1 MPHVSRASTL
11 PLPLAEPRVATLSNG
26 ATLLNAPSASRNI
39 GVFLIVRAGSRD
51 ETAETAGLAHYL
63 EHMFYKGTERRPTTQ
78 QITREIDRLG
88 ASTNAYTDTE
98 EVGYYAEG
106 PATAMRQLADIVT
119 DMLSRPLFAVEEVE
133 RERNVVLQELSARLA
148 DPDGWIW
155 DRLGTVTF
163 GADQPVSWSAAGFP
177 WVVEKATRD
186 QLLEYHRSFYAP
198 ASMCLVIA
206 GGAQLEPERAEA
218 LLVDVPTA
226 QPRPRAQARW
236 GLGER
241 YAANVRP
248 FTPAEEPQIKMALAV
263 PGISAL
269 DEDRTALSVMTYI
282 LGGGMSS
289 RLFHTVRERNGL
301 AYSIFAL
308 HEALEDTGVFA
319 IATGT
324 RPKDAAKA
332 VRLSFRELRRIAA
345 RPVPATE
352 LAAAKSAMIGRMLRS
367 TETAMASARFY
378 GSRWRARL
386 PLETPDDRAAAV
398 SRVTVSDV
406 QRVAE
411 RIAAGIE
418 DVRLAFVGPKD
429 QGDALLDAA
438 LDHRSG

>member
-1 MPHVSRASTL
+1 MPPSSRPSTL
-11 PLPLAEPRVATLSNG
+11 PLLPPSVVTLSNG
-26 ATLLNAPSASRNI
+26 VTLLNAPSASRNVGI
-39 GVFLIVRAGSRD
+39 FLIVRAGSRD
-51 ETAETAGLAHYL
+51 ESKETAGIAHYL
-63 EHMFYKGTERRPTTQ
+63 EHMFYKGTEHRPTTR

-106 PATAMRQLADIVT
+106 PATAMHELADIVT

-177 WVVEKATRD
+177 WVVEKVTRD
-186 QLLEYHRSFYAP
+186 QLVEYHRSFYAP
-198 ASMCLVIA
+198 AAMCLTVA
-206 GGAQLEPERAEA
+206 GGAALEVDKAEA
-218 LLVDVPTA
+218 LLADIPHA
-226 QPRPRAQARW
+226 RPRPRAQALW
-236 GLGER
+236 GQGDR

-263 PGISAL
+263 PGIPAL
-269 DEDRTALSVMTYI
+269 DDDRTALSLMTYI

-301 AYSIFAL
+301 ADSIFAH
-308 HEALEDTGVFA
+308 HEPMEDTGVFA

-332 VRLSFRELRRIAA
+332 VRLSFRELRKMAA
-345 RPVPATE
+345 RPVPAAE
-352 LAAAKSAMIGRMLRS
+352 LSAAKSAMVGRLLRS

-378 GSRWRARL
+378 GARWRARL
-386 PLETPDDRAAAV
+386 PLETPDDRAAAIH
-398 SRVTVSDV
+398 RVTAAEV

-411 RIAAGIE
+411 RIAAGID

-429 QGDALLDAA
+429 QGEALLDAA
-438 LDHRSG
+438 LDKRAG

>member
-1 MPHVSRASTL
+1 MPAASRIPTL
-11 PLPLAEPRVATLSNG
+11 PLSQPPPRVTTLANG
-26 ATLLNAPSASRNI
+26 VTLLNAPSASRNVGI
-39 GVFLIVRAGSRD
+39 FLIVRAGSRD
-51 ETAETAGLAHYL
+51 ESADTAGLAHYL
-63 EHMFYKGTERRPTTQ
+63 EHMFYKGTERRPTTR

-106 PATAMRQLADIVT
+106 PATAMHQLADIVT

-163 GADQPVSWSAAGFP
+163 GGDQPVSWSAAGFP
-177 WVVEKATRD
+177 WVVEKATRE
-186 QLLEYHRSFYAP
+186 QLVEYHRSFYAP
-198 ASMCLVIA
+198 TAMCLTIA
-206 GGAQLEPERAEA
+206 GGAVLEPEQAEV
-218 LLVDVPTA
+218 LLQDVPTA
-226 QPRPRAQARW
+226 KPRPRAQARW

-263 PGISAL
+263 PGIPAL
-269 DEDRTALSVMTYI
+269 DDDRTALSVMSFI

-301 AYSIFAL
+301 AYSIFAH

-324 RPKDAAKA
+324 RPKDAARA
-332 VRLSFRELRRIAA
+332 VRLSFRELRRLAA

-378 GSRWRARL
+378 GARWRARL
-386 PLETPDDRAAAV
+386 PLETPDERAAAV
-398 SRVTVSDV
+398 GRVTAAEV

-418 DVRLAFVGPKD
+418 EVRLAFVGPED
-429 QGDALLDAA
+429 QGEALLEAA
-438 LDHRSG
+438 LDRRGG

>member
-1 MPHVSRASTL
+1 VT
-11 PLPLAEPRVATLSNG
+11 TLSNG

>member
-1 MPHVSRASTL
+1 MPTASRATPVQLPPPQATTL
-11 PLPLAEPRVATLSNG
+11 ANG
-26 ATLLNAPSASRNI
+26 VTLLNAPSASRNVGI
-39 GVFLIVRAGSRD
+39 FLIVRAGSRD

-63 EHMFYKGTERRPTTQ
+63 EHMFYKGTERRPTTK

-106 PATAMRQLADIVT
+106 PATAMHELANIVT
-119 DMLSRPLFAVEEVE
+119 DMLSRPLFALEEVE

-163 GADQPVSWSAAGFP
+163 GGDQPVSWSAAGFP
-177 WVVEKATRD
+177 SVIERATRD
-186 QLLEYHRSFYAP
+186 QLIDYHRSFYAP
-198 ASMCLVIA
+198 AAMCLTVA
-206 GGAQLEPERAEA
+206 GGAVLEPGRAEA
-218 LLVDVPTA
+218 LLADIPTA
-226 QPRPRAQARW
+226 RPRRREPARW
-236 GLGER
+236 GQGER

-248 FTPAEEPQIKMALAV
+248 FTPSEEPQIKMALAV
-263 PGISAL
+263 PGIPAL
-269 DEDRTALSVMTYI
+269 DDDRTALSVMTYI

-301 AYSIFAL
+301 AYSIFAH
-308 HEALEDTGVFA
+308 HEAMEDTGVFA

-332 VRLSFRELRRIAA
+332 IRLSFRELRKLAA
-345 RPVPATE
+345 RPIPATE
-352 LAAAKSAMIGRMLRS
+352 LAAAKSAMVGRLLRS

-378 GSRWRARL
+378 GARWRARL
-386 PLETPDDRAAAV
+386 PLETPDDRAAAI
-398 SRVTVSDV
+398 RQVTAAEV

-411 RIAAGIE
+411 RIAAGIDE
-418 DVRLAFVGPKD
+418 VRLAFVGPQD

-438 LDHRSG
+438 MDRRAG

>member
-11 PLPLAEPRVATLSNG
+11 PLPLAEPRVTTLSNG

-218 LLVDVPTA
+218 LLVDVPAA

-324 RPKDAAKA
+324 RPKDAVKA

>member
-1 MPHVSRASTL
+1 LPPVSKAPTL
-11 PLPLAEPRVATLSNG
+11 PLSPPATTTLANG
-26 ATLLNAPSASRNI
+26 VTLLNAPLPSRNVGI
-39 GVFLIVRAGSRD
+39 FLIVRAGSRD

-106 PATAMRQLADIVT
+106 PASAMLQLADIVT

-163 GADQPVSWSAAGFP
+163 GGDQPVSWSAAGFP
-177 WVVEKATRD
+177 WVIEKATRD
-186 QLLEYHRSFYAP
+186 QLIDYHRSFYAP
-198 ASMCLVIA
+198 ASMCLTVA
-206 GGAQLEPERAEA
+206 GGAGLEPDRAEA
-218 LLVDVPTA
+218 LLRDVPTA
-226 QPRPRAQARW
+226 RPRPRAQARW
-236 GLGER
+236 GQGDR
-241 YAANVRP
+241 YAANVRL
-248 FTPAEEPQIKMALAV
+248 FTSSEEPQIKMALAV
-263 PGISAL
+263 PGIPTL
-269 DEDRTALSVMTYI
+269 DEDRTALSVMTHI
-282 LGGGMSS
+282 LGAGVSS

-301 AYSIFAL
+301 AYSIFAH
-308 HEALEDTGVFA
+308 HESLEDTGIFA

-324 RPKDAAKA
+324 RPKDAART
-332 VRLSFRELRRIAA
+332 VRLSFGELRKIAA

-352 LAAAKSAMIGRMLRS
+352 LAAAKSAMIGRLLRS
-367 TETAMASARFY
+367 TETAMASARYY
-378 GSRWRARL
+378 GGRWRARL
-386 PLETPDDRAAAV
+386 PLETPDQRAEAIAGVTAAQ
-398 SRVTVSDV
+398 V

-418 DVRLAFVGPKD
+418 EVRLAFVGPSD
-429 QGDALLDAA
+429 QGEALLDAA
-438 LDHRSG
+438 LDRRRAG

>member
-1 MPHVSRASTL
+1 LPHVSRASTL
-11 PLPLAEPRVATLSNG
+11 PLPLAAPRVTTLSNG

-155 DRLGTVTF
+155 DRLGTVAF

-177 WVVEKATRD
+177 AVVEKATRE
-186 QLLEYHRSFYAP
+186 QLLDYHRSFYAP

-218 LLVDVPTA
+218 LLADVPTA

-236 GLGER
+236 GLGDR

-263 PGISAL
+263 PGIPAL
-269 DEDRTALSVMTYI
+269 DADRTALSVMTYI

-308 HEALEDTGVFA
+308 HEALEDIGVFA

-352 LAAAKSAMIGRMLRS
+352 LAAAKSAMIGHMLRG

-378 GSRWRARL
+378 GTRWRARL

-429 QGDALLDAA
+429 QGDALLEAA
-438 LDHRSG
+438 LDRRSG

>member
-1 MPHVSRASTL
+1 
-11 PLPLAEPRVATLSNG
+11 VATLSNG

-218 LLVDVPTA
+218 LLVDVPAA

-398 SRVTVSDV
+398 SRVTASQV

>member
-1 MPHVSRASTL
+1 VTTL
-11 PLPLAEPRVATLSNG
+11 ANG
-26 ATLLNAPSASRNI
+26 VTLLNAPSASRNVGI
-39 GVFLIVRAGSRD
+39 FLIVRAGSRD

-63 EHMFYKGTERRPTTQ
+63 EHMFYKGTEHRPTTR

-106 PATAMRQLADIVT
+106 PAIATFQLADIVT
-119 DMLSRPLFAVEEVE
+119 DMLSRPLFAVDEVE

-177 WVVEKATRD
+177 WVIEKATRD

-198 ASMCLVIA
+198 SSMCLTVA
-206 GGAQLEPERAEA
+206 GGAVLEPEQAE
-218 LLVDVPTA
+218 LLLRDVPTA

-236 GLGER
+236 GQGER

-263 PGISAL
+263 PGIPAL

-301 AYSIFAL
+301 AYSIFAH
-308 HEALEDTGVFA
+308 HEPLEDIGVFA

-332 VRLSFRELRRIAA
+332 VRLSFRELRKLAA
-345 RPVPATE
+345 RPLPATE
-352 LAAAKSAMIGRMLRS
+352 LAAAKSAMIGRLLRA

-378 GSRWRARL
+378 GARWRARL
-386 PLETPDDRAAAV
+386 PLETPDQRAEAID
-398 SRVTVSDV
+398 RVTASEV

-418 DVRLAFVGPKD
+418 DVRLAFVGPQD
-429 QGDALLDAA
+429 QGDTLLSAA

>member
-11 PLPLAEPRVATLSNG
+11 PLPLAEPRVTTLSNG

>member
-11 PLPLAEPRVATLSNG
+11 PLPLAEPRVTTLSNG

-218 LLVDVPTA
+218 LLVDVPAA

>member
-1 MPHVSRASTL
+1 LPSTSRTATL
-11 PLPLAEPRVATLSNG
+11 PLPQFQPRVTTLANG
-26 ATLLNAPSASRNI
+26 VTLLNAPSASRNVGI
-39 GVFLIVRAGSRD
+39 FLIVRAGSRD

-63 EHMFYKGTERRPTTQ
+63 EHMFYKGTEHRPTTR

-106 PATAMRQLADIVT
+106 PAIATFQLADIVT
-119 DMLSRPLFAVEEVE
+119 DMLSRPLFAVDEVE

-177 WVVEKATRD
+177 WVIEKATRD

-198 ASMCLVIA
+198 SSMCLTVA
-206 GGAQLEPERAEA
+206 GGAVLEPEQAE
-218 LLVDVPTA
+218 LLLRDVPTA

-236 GLGER
+236 GQGER

-248 FTPAEEPQIKMALAV
+248 LTPAEEPQIKMALAV
-263 PGISAL
+263 PGIPAL

-301 AYSIFAL
+301 AYSIFAH
-308 HEALEDTGVFA
+308 HEPLEDIGVFA

-332 VRLSFRELRRIAA
+332 VRLSFRELRKLAA
-345 RPVPATE
+345 RPLPATE
-352 LAAAKSAMIGRMLRS
+352 LAAAKSAMIGRMLRA

-378 GSRWRARL
+378 GARWRARL
-386 PLETPDDRAAAV
+386 PLETPDQRAEAID
-398 SRVTVSDV
+398 RVTASEV

-418 DVRLAFVGPKD
+418 DVRLAFVGPQD
-429 QGDALLDAA
+429 QGDTLLSAA

>member
-1 MPHVSRASTL
+1 VT
-11 PLPLAEPRVATLSNG
+11 TLSNG

-218 LLVDVPTA
+218 LLVDVPAA

-263 PGISAL
+263 PGIPAL

>member
-1 MPHVSRASTL
+1 LSPASPAAALAMLPPNVITL
-11 PLPLAEPRVATLSNG
+11 PNG
-26 ATLLNAPSASRNI
+26 VTLLNAPSASRNVGI
-39 GVFLIVRAGSRD
+39 FLIVRAVSRD
-51 ETAETAGLAHYL
+51 ESKETAGLAHYL
-63 EHMFYKGTERRPTTQ
+63 EHMFYKGTERRPTTK

-106 PATAMRQLADIVT
+106 PATAMHELADIVT

-177 WVVEKATRD
+177 WVIEKATRD

-206 GGAQLEPERAEA
+206 GGAVLEPDRAAA
-218 LLVDVPTA
+218 LLADIPHA
-226 QPRPRAQARW
+226 RPRPRAQARW
-236 GLGER
+236 GQGER

-248 FTPAEEPQIKMALAV
+248 FTPEEEPQIKMALAV
-263 PGISAL
+263 PGIPAL
-269 DEDRTALSVMTYI
+269 DDDRTALSVMTYI

-301 AYSIFAL
+301 AYSIFAH
-308 HEALEDTGVFA
+308 HEPMEDTGVFA

-332 VRLSFRELRRIAA
+332 VRLSFRELRKMAA
-345 RPVPATE
+345 RPIPAAE
-352 LAAAKSAMIGRMLRS
+352 LAAAKSAMIGRLLRS

-378 GSRWRARL
+378 GARWRARL
-386 PLETPDDRAAAV
+386 PLETPDDRAAAIAK
-398 SRVTVSDV
+398 VTVAEV

-411 RIAAGIE
+411 RIASGIDE
-418 DVRLAFVGPKD
+418 VRLAFVGPQD
-429 QGDALLDAA
+429 QGEALLDAA
-438 LDHRSG
+438 TEGHAG

>member
-1 MPHVSRASTL
+1 LPHVSRASTL
-11 PLPLAEPRVATLSNG
+11 PLPLAEPRVTTLSNG

-218 LLVDVPTA
+218 LLVDVPAA

-324 RPKDAAKA
+324 RPKDAVKA

>member
-1 MPHVSRASTL
+1 LPPSSRPSTL
-11 PLPLAEPRVATLSNG
+11 PLLPPSVVTLSNG
-26 ATLLNAPSASRNI
+26 VTLLNAPSASRNVGI
-39 GVFLIVRAGSRD
+39 FLIVRAGSRD
-51 ETAETAGLAHYL
+51 ESKETAGLAHYL
-63 EHMFYKGTERRPTTQ
+63 EHMFYKGTEHRPTTR

-106 PATAMRQLADIVT
+106 PATAMHELADIVT

-177 WVVEKATRD
+177 WVVEKVTRD
-186 QLLEYHRSFYAP
+186 QLVEYHRSFYAP
-198 ASMCLVIA
+198 AAMCLTVA
-206 GGAQLEPERAEA
+206 GGAALEVDKAEA
-218 LLVDVPTA
+218 LLADIPHA
-226 QPRPRAQARW
+226 RPRPRAQALW
-236 GLGER
+236 GQGDR

-263 PGISAL
+263 PGIPAL
-269 DEDRTALSVMTYI
+269 DDDRTALSLMTYI

-301 AYSIFAL
+301 AYSIFAH
-308 HEALEDTGVFA
+308 HEPMEDTGVFA

-332 VRLSFRELRRIAA
+332 VRLSFRELRKMAA
-345 RPVPATE
+345 RPVPAAE
-352 LAAAKSAMIGRMLRS
+352 LSAAKSAMVGRLLRS

-378 GSRWRARL
+378 GARWRARL
-386 PLETPDDRAAAV
+386 PLETPDDRAAAIH
-398 SRVTVSDV
+398 RVTAAEV

-411 RIAAGIE
+411 RIAAGID

-429 QGDALLDAA
+429 QGEALLDAA
-438 LDHRSG
+438 LDKRAG

>member
-1 MPHVSRASTL
+1 MPA
-11 PLPLAEPRVATLSNG
+11 LSNG

-218 LLVDVPTA
+218 LLVDVPAA

>member
-1 MPHVSRASTL
+1 MARVSRLALAQQPTL
-11 PLPLAEPRVATLSNG
+11 TTLSNG
-26 ATLLNAPSASRNI
+26 ATLLNAPSASRNV

-106 PATAMRQLADIVT
+106 PATAMYHLADIVT

-186 QLLEYHRSFYAP
+186 QLLDYHRSFYAP
-198 ASMCLVIA
+198 ASMCLTIA
-206 GGAQLEPERAEA
+206 GGALLEPQRAET
-218 LLVDVPTA
+218 LLADVPTA
-226 QPRPRAQARW
+226 EPRPRAQALW

-248 FTPAEEPQIKMALAV
+248 FTPSEEPQIKMALAV
-263 PGISAL
+263 PGIPAL

-301 AYSIFAL
+301 AYSIFAH
-308 HEALEDTGVFA
+308 HESLEDTGVFA

-332 VRLSFRELRRIAA
+332 VRLSFRELRRMAA
-345 RPVPATE
+345 RPVPGTE
-352 LAAAKSAMIGRMLRS
+352 LAAAKSAMVGRMLRS

-378 GSRWRARL
+378 GVRWRARL
-386 PLETPDDRAAAV
+386 PLETPDDRAAAIR
-398 SRVTVSDV
+398 RVTAAEV
-406 QRVAE
+406 QSVAE
-411 RIAAGIE
+411 RIVSGID

-429 QGDALLDAA
+429 QGDALLEAA
-438 LDHRSG
+438 LDRRSA

>member
-1 MPHVSRASTL
+1 
-11 PLPLAEPRVATLSNG
+11 
-26 ATLLNAPSASRNI
+26 
-39 GVFLIVRAGSRD
+39 
-51 ETAETAGLAHYL
+51 
-63 EHMFYKGTERRPTTQ
+63 
-78 QITREIDRLG
+78 
-88 ASTNAYTDTE
+88 
-98 EVGYYAEG
+98 
-106 PATAMRQLADIVT
+106 
-119 DMLSRPLFAVEEVE
+119 
-133 RERNVVLQELSARLA
+133 VVLQELSARLS

-186 QLLEYHRSFYAP
+186 QLVEYHRSFYAP
-198 ASMCLVIA
+198 TSMCLTIA
-206 GGAQLEPERAEA
+206 GGAVLDPAQAEE
-218 LLVDVPTA
+218 LLADVPTA
-226 QPRPRAQARW
+226 QPQPRAQARW

-248 FTPAEEPQIKMALAV
+248 FTPSEEPQIKMALAV
-263 PGISAL
+263 PGIPTL

-301 AYSIFAL
+301 AYSIFAH
-308 HEALEDTGVFA
+308 HESLEDIGVFA

-324 RPKDAAKA
+324 RPKDAVKA
-332 VRLSFRELRRIAA
+332 VRLSFRELRRIAT

-378 GSRWRARL
+378 GTRWRARL

-398 SRVTVSDV
+398 SRVTASDV

-411 RIAAGIE
+411 RIAAGIQ

-429 QGDALLDAA
+429 QGDALLEAA
-438 LDHRSG
+438 LDRRAG